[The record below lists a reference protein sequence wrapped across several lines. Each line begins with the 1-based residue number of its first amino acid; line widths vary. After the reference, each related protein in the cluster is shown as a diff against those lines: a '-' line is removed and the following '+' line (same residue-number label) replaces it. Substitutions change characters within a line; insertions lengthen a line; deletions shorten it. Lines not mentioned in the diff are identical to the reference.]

1 MNADPVSEPALCT
14 DEDVLGRLAAIDHRL
29 HQLSTQLTTMGT
41 LLDQLEEI
49 CANLETLIGSLRS
62 AGRW

>member
-29 HQLSTQLTTMGT
+29 HHISTQLTTMGT
-41 LLDQLEEI
+41 LPNQLEEI
-49 CANLETLIGSLRS
+49 SANLETLIGSLRS
-62 AGRW
+62 AGRS